1 MSIIPANPAQFS
13 HISGDAP
20 FRKALG
26 SVHKNMKQRC
36 TNPNASKY
44 EYYGGRG
51 VNVSP
56 GWLLFR
62 PFYEWAIAS
71 GYLPGLQIDRIDNNG
86 DYGPENCR
94 WATPTQNNRNR
105 SNTIHISA
113 FDETKTAAE
122 WADDERCVVAESTLS
137 ERIRAGFRP
146 ETAISTLR
154 INRKPN
160 VQSFFKMDGGIACRG
175 CKVWKPC
182 DAFPR
187 NSSKPSGFETK
198 CKQCNSARSAIYSD
212 QRTKKAREWAL
223 SNPERAK
230 ENARR
235 HYQKQKALRAAM
247 HPC

>member
-122 WADDERCVVAESTLS
+122 WAADGRCTVGAKTIQDRCS
-137 ERIRAGFRP
+137 RGIAA
-146 ETAISTLR
+146 ETAITARRLWPSPQDQSDGNRRCRCCKL
-154 INRKPN
+154 RKPFGDF
-160 VQSFFKMDGGIACRG
+160 SKDRYTLTGLAGKCRQ
-175 CKVWKPC
+175 CVSS
-182 DAFPR
+182 R
-187 NSSKPSGFETK
+187 NALNGKDLSR
-198 CKQCNSARSAIYSD
+198 RS
-212 QRTKKAREWAL
+212 QEWA
-223 SNPERAK
+223 SANPDRAK
-230 ENARR
+230 AAASRY
-235 HYQKQKALRAAM
+235 YQKQKALQAKAP
-247 HPC
+247 PCC